1 MSNMKI
7 LVVDDEPDHRA
18 IVQRWLED
26 DGYEVHTAVNGWD
39 GLESMVQLRPDLTI
53 TDIRMPRMDGF
64 QFIGRIREISDCHV
78 LALTRMDSDEDVIH
92 GLELGADEYLPKPIS
107 KRMFLVR
114 VHSIL
119 RRVSASGGPNE
130 VASEYADGCL
140 TLNFLTHDAQLHGEP
155 LSLRPT
161 EFRLLSYLARNGERV
176 ITHDEFLEQVWG
188 DESGSLDSLKWYISS
203 LRRKLEEKCNGSGFI
218 LTLHRVG
225 YRYQRIESC
234 PHIPAEKLQMA
245 VAM

>member
-1 MSNMKI
+1 MSNTKI
-7 LVVDDEPDHRA
+7 LVVDDEPNHRA

-53 TDIRMPRMDGF
+53 TDIRMPHMDGF
-64 QFIGRIREISDCHV
+64 QLISRIREISNCHV
-78 LALTRMDSDEDVIH
+78 LALTRVNSDEDVIH

-114 VHSIL
+114 VRSIL
-119 RRVSASGGPNE
+119 RRAETLNE
-130 VASEYADGCL
+130 VVSEYADGCL

-161 EFRLLSYLARNGERV
+161 EFRLLSCLVRNSERV
-176 ITHDEFLEQVWG
+176 VTHDEFLDQVWG
-188 DESGSLDSLKWYISS
+188 DEGGSLDSLKWYISS
-203 LRRKLEEKCNGSGFI
+203 LRRKLEENCSGSGLI

-225 YRYQRIESC
+225 YRYQRMESC
-234 PHIPAEKLQMA
+234 PHFAAEKSLMA
-245 VAM
+245 VAN